1 MAVIQCHASAFKG
14 DRTLIAAGPLC
25 RLLLLLRRSCAAA
38 AATELVSSLCLLE
51 VLPAARSWQRLEEGR
66 DAQNDE
72 TTL

>member
-38 AATELVSSLCLLE
+38 AATELLSSSSLLD
-51 VLPAARSWQRLEEGR
+51 VLSAARSWQRLEEGR
-66 DAQNDE
+66 DVQ
-72 TTL
+72 